1 MSQPRDCSALDRAL
15 AVNRELHARMEAG
28 DWGQAASLENERR
41 RLLETFFSERPA
53 AADLSRILAVMR
65 DLIASNDALIGLAE
79 HRQRAVQREADTVSI
94 GRRAVRAYGDVA

>member
-1 MSQPRDCSALDRAL
+1 MSAPRDCSALDRAL
-15 AVNRELHARMEAG
+15 AVTRELHARMEAG
-28 DWGQAASLENERR
+28 DWGQAASLECERR

-53 AADLSRILAVMR
+53 AADLARILGVMR

-79 HRQRAVQREADTVSI
+79 HRQRAVQREADTVTT